1 MIEDVRRLADEL
13 HILDIS
19 IISGVRPCGR
29 TIDFTYCGRRNN
41 GFLFVWDGEATFLD
55 EQRKKIVVSN
65 GELAFLPKHKKYRME
80 YTAPSTTFVVVNFDL
95 CDKNNNDI
103 SLFDDIVLVAKDDV
117 TRRIAKIMTNFE
129 LCSISKTTETTFRR
143 KELMYRLLGTI
154 YAPSFSLVTRSEINE
169 QILDGVYLLEQTYLE
184 NLPITRYAEAS
195 HVSVNTFRSAFQKEF
210 GTSPLKYRNRL
221 RVERAKELLSES
233 GFTVAEAAYASGFE
247 NIGYFCRYYR
257 QVTGESPGETK
268 RKYNVK

>member
-1 MIEDVRRLADEL
+1 MIENVRFTDDL
-13 HILDIS
+13 HISNIS
-19 IISGVRPCGR
+19 IISGIRNKGR
-29 TIDFTYCGRRNN
+29 TIDFSRYGRINN
-41 GFLFVWDGEATFLD
+41 GFLFVWDGEATFFD
-55 EQRKKIVVSN
+55 QQRKKIVVSN
-65 GELAFLPKHKKYRME
+65 GDLAFLPKHKKYRME

-103 SLFDDIVLVAKDDV
+103 VLFEDIVLVAKDDV

-129 LCSISKTTETTFRR
+129 LCSTSKTIETILRK
-143 KELMYRLLGTI
+143 KELTYRLLATI

-169 QILDGVYLLEQTYLE
+169 HISEGVHLLEQTYLE
-184 NLPITRYAEAS
+184 NLPIAQYAEAS
-195 HVSVNTFRSAFQKEF
+195 HVSVNTFRSAFRKEF

-257 QVTGESPGETK
+257 QITGESPGETK
-268 RKYNVK
+268 RKNHVK